1 MNEYQLR
8 RRYHWNRQK
17 CYLCVVWF
25 GKKSKRSKEQ
35 VQNKLRKCE
44 WSMNIKLEIKLDYH
58 STTDIQNSKNKYS
71 YVKVDPVEDWFNKSN
86 EQHLERD

>member
-1 MNEYQLR
+1 
-8 RRYHWNRQK
+8 
-17 CYLCVVWF
+17 
-25 GKKSKRSKEQ
+25 
-35 VQNKLRKCE
+35 
-44 WSMNIKLEIKLDYH
+44 MNIKLEIKLDYH